1 MHITFLNPQGN
12 FDPDDRYW
20 TEHPDF
26 GGQLVYVKEMAI
38 AMAELGHD
46 VDIVTRQIID
56 PGWPE
61 FAAPLEQYPHATRVR
76 IIRIPCG
83 PPGFLR
89 KEDLWPYLGT
99 EWVANILDFYQQEGR
114 MPDAITTHYADGGL
128 CGALIEQQ
136 TGIPFTFTGHS
147 LGAQKMDKMHIN
159 ANNLVELEDR
169 FRFSKRIVAE
179 RIAMNRAA
187 RVIVSTE
194 MERMEQYA
202 HGAYRGAVDVRD
214 DGHFAVIPP
223 GVNLRIFDRLVVNDQ
238 EEETQTHIERMLERD
253 IAPERRN
260 LPVIL
265 SSSRL
270 DAKKNL
276 IGLIEAFAK
285 SPELQERANL
295 AIVVRGMDD
304 PLREHSKLTASEGAI
319 LDKVVA
325 IIGEADLWGKITAF
339 SLNSQQALAAGYR
352 HLAQRKSIFCL
363 TALYE
368 PFGLAPLEAMAA
380 GLSAVVTKNG
390 GPSESLFDATT
401 GTSFGVLVD
410 PANPADIARG
420 LLEVAGEPLRW
431 QYFHDA
437 GIQRVHDKYTWQ
449 RTAEGYLAVI
459 EAVLESREPIPAY
472 FRDPTADDVNAD
484 LLASLY
490 LNQ

>member
-1 MHITFLNPQGN
+1 MLITFLNPQGN
-12 FDPDDRYW
+12 FDPNDRYW

-26 GGQLVYVKEMAI
+26 GGQLVYVKEVAI

-46 VDIVTRQIID
+46 VDIVTRQIMD
-56 PGWPE
+56 PDWPE
-61 FAAPLEQYPHATRVR
+61 FAASLDQYPDAGRVR

-89 KEDLWPYLGT
+89 KEELWPYLGT
-99 EWVANILDFYQQEGR
+99 EWVPNIIEFYRSQGR

-128 CGALIEQQ
+128 CGALIEQH

-147 LGAQKMDKMHIN
+147 LGAQKMDKMHID
-159 ANNLVELEDR
+159 ADNLAEIDHQ
-169 FRFSKRIVAE
+169 FHFSKRIVAE

-187 RVIVSTE
+187 RVIVSTD
-194 MERMEQYA
+194 MERLEQYA
-202 HGAYRGAVDVRD
+202 HEAYRGAVEVSD
-214 DGHFAVIPP
+214 DRRFAVIPP
-223 GVNLRIFDRLVVNDQ
+223 GVNLRIFDRFAINDHEQ
-238 EEETQTHIERMLERD
+238 ETQAHIERMLERD
-253 IAPERRN
+253 IAPERMS
-260 LPVIL
+260 LPVII

-276 IGLIEAFAK
+276 IGLVEAFAQ

-295 AIVVRGMDD
+295 AIVMRGMDD
-304 PLREHSKLTASEGAI
+304 PLREHSKLTPNEAAI
-319 LDKVVA
+319 LDEV
-325 IIGEADLWGKITAF
+325 IDITNRFDLWGKITAF
-339 SLNSQQALAAGYR
+339 SLNSQPALAAGYR
-352 HLAQRKSIFCL
+352 HLAQRKSVFSL

-380 GLSAVVTKNG
+380 GLAAVVTQNG

-401 GTSFGVLVD
+401 GKEYGVLID
-410 PANPADIARG
+410 PAVPADIARG

-431 QYFHDA
+431 QYFHDV
-437 GIQRVHDKYTWQ
+437 GIQRVHEKYTWQ

-459 EAVLESREPIPAY
+459 EDILDHQESIPAY
-472 FRDPTADDVNAD
+472 FRDPTVDDANTD

-490 LNQ
+490 LSP